1 MEAAPRHPGPAGI
14 AWCHIVDLN
23 YRRQSDK
30 TFLWEARTFFELVRI
45 LLRFPTIW
53 FEAADGLSIQSEV
66 GCSLNVHML
75 KHAVFCWKCLG
86 LGWEWE
92 RLAMGTN
99 LWLQTSKFWV
109 QRTARWLQ
117 LQYCMET

>member
-1 MEAAPRHPGPAGI
+1 M
-14 AWCHIVDLN
+14 WDLKELD
-23 YRRQSDK
+23 S
-30 TFLWEARTFFELVRI
+30 RTEENGGF
-45 LLRFPTIW
+45 
-53 FEAADGLSIQSEV
+53 
-66 GCSLNVHML
+66 
-75 KHAVFCWKCLG
+75 LG